1 MIDNGPLNT
10 RSPRKVRCSVIIGVA
25 LIASSLLATDLSQA
39 AASEPDDSRAP
50 ALEPTRAGVALSCGV
65 SYSPS
70 GVDFCLLT
78 GILLF
83 DYDRVWPHKAPESL
97 RFRVEYSLGAIVEP
111 ETRLMTSA
119 NMIAQFYYPGTSAG
133 RVRPYLGGG
142 IGIIYTD
149 FKVEGQGWKINF
161 NPLLGLG
168 VEFGPDPALFLDVR
182 LHHISNGGLDE
193 ENTGVN
199 SVQLMLGRYF

>member
-1 MIDNGPLNT
+1 MSNITLN
-10 RSPRKVRCSVIIGVA
+10 VRRFVKRVIAAAA
-25 LIASSLLATDLSQA
+25 LIALSLLA
-39 AASEPDDSRAP
+39 PDSSRAVTPKPDASRAP
-50 ALEPTRAGVALSCGV
+50 ALEPTRAGLAVSCGI

-78 GILLF
+78 GIFLF

-97 RFRVEYSLGAIVEP
+97 RFRVEYSLGAIVAP

-133 RVRPYLGGG
+133 GVRPYLGGG

-149 FKVEGQGWKINF
+149 FKVEGQGLKLNF
-161 NPLLGLG
+161 SSLLGAG

-199 SVQLMLGRYF
+199 SIQLMLGRYF

>member
-1 MIDNGPLNT
+1 MKRLVFAAIVATGALA
-10 RSPRKVRCSVIIGVA
+10 SVG
-25 LIASSLLATDLSQA
+25 A
-39 AASEPDDSRAP
+39 AAAVQEPAAVP
-50 ALEPTRAGVALSCGV
+50 AAALEPTRAGVAASCGA
-65 SYSPS
+65 SYKPE

-83 DYDRVWPHKAPESL
+83 DYDRVWPHAAPESL

-111 ETRLMTSA
+111 QTRLMTSA
-119 NMIAQFYYPGTSAG
+119 NMIAQFYYPGTSAE

-149 FKVEGQGWKINF
+149 FKVEGQGLKVNF
-161 NPLLGLG
+161 NPLITLGW
-168 VEFGPDPALFLDVR
+168 EFGPDPAWFIETR
-182 LHHISNGGLDE
+182 LNHISNGGLDD

-199 SVQLMLGRYF
+199 SIQFMLGRYF

>member
-1 MIDNGPLNT
+1 LIDHCPLNT
-10 RSPRKVRCSVIIGVA
+10 GSPRKVCCSVIIGAA
-25 LIASSLLATDLSQA
+25 LIASSLLAPDLSRA
-39 AASEPDDSRAP
+39 AAPEPDASHAP
-50 ALEPTRAGVALSCGV
+50 ALEPTRAGLAVSCGV
-65 SYSPS
+65 SYKPS

-97 RFRVEYSLGAIVEP
+97 RFRVEYSLGAIFEP

-119 NMIAQFYYPGTSAG
+119 NMIAQFYYPGRSAS
-133 RVRPYLGGG
+133 RVRPYIGGG

-149 FKVEGQGWKINF
+149 FKVEGQGLKVNF
-161 NPLLGLG
+161 NPLLGAG

-182 LHHISNGGLDE
+182 LHHISNGDLDE

-199 SVQLMLGRYF
+199 SVQFMLGRYF

>member
-1 MIDNGPLNT
+1 MP
-10 RSPRKVRCSVIIGVA
+10 
-25 LIASSLLATDLSQA
+25 
-39 AASEPDDSRAP
+39 EPDASRA
-50 ALEPTRAGVALSCGV
+50 ATLEPTRAGIAFSCGV
-65 SYSPS
+65 SYEPS

-83 DYDRVWPHKAPESL
+83 DYDRVWWHRAPESL

-119 NMIAQFYYPGTSAG
+119 NMIAQFYYPGRSAG
-133 RVRPYLGGG
+133 RVRPYIGGG

-149 FKVEGQGWKINF
+149 FKVEGQGLKVNF
-161 NPLLGLG
+161 NPLITVG
-168 VEFGPDPALFLDVR
+168 VEFGPDPGALFLEAR
-182 LHHISNGGLDE
+182 LNHISNGGLDD

-199 SVQLMLGRYF
+199 SVQLLLGRYF

>member
-1 MIDNGPLNT
+1 M
-10 RSPRKVRCSVIIGVA
+10 KQVIAGAA
-25 LIASSLLATDLSQA
+25 LIAASLLAPGASRA
-39 AASEPDDSRAP
+39 AAPEPAASHAT
-50 ALEPTRAGVALSCGV
+50 AYEPTRAGLAASCGI

-70 GVDFCLLT
+70 GVEFCLLT

-83 DYDRVWPHKAPESL
+83 DYDRVWWHRAPESL

-142 IGIIYTD
+142 IGVIYTD
-149 FKVEGQGWKINF
+149 YKVEGQGLKFNF
-161 NPLLGLG
+161 NPLITLGA
-168 VEFGPDPALFLDVR
+168 EFGSDPGALFLEAR
-182 LHHISNGGLDE
+182 LNHISNAGLDD

-199 SVQLMLGRYF
+199 SVQIMFGRYF

>member
-1 MIDNGPLNT
+1 MPE
-10 RSPRKVRCSVIIGVA
+10 P
-25 LIASSLLATDLSQA
+25 
-39 AASEPDDSRAP
+39 AASRAT
-50 ALEPTRAGVALSCGV
+50 ALEPTRAGLAVSCGI

-83 DYDRVWPHKAPESL
+83 DYDRVWPQAAPESL

-111 ETRLMTSA
+111 ETRLMTSG
-119 NMIAQFYYPGTSAG
+119 NMIAHLYYPGMSAG
-133 RVRPYLGGG
+133 PVRPYLEGG

-149 FKVEGQGWKINF
+149 FKVEGQGLRFNF

-168 VEFGPDPALFLDVR
+168 FEFGPDPALFLEMR
-182 LHHISNGGLDE
+182 INHISNGGLDE
-193 ENTGVN
+193 ENTGLN

>member
-1 MIDNGPLNT
+1 VK
-10 RSPRKVRCSVIIGVA
+10 RVIAGAALVA
-25 LIASSLLATDLSQA
+25 ASLLAPDALRA
-39 AASEPDDSRAP
+39 AALEAAAARAP
-50 ALEPTRAGVALSCGV
+50 ALAPTRAGLAFSCGV

-83 DYDRVWPHKAPESL
+83 DYDRVWPHPAPDSL

-111 ETRLMTSA
+111 QTRLMTSA
-119 NMIAQFYYPGTSAG
+119 NMIAQFYYPGMSAR
-133 RVRPYLGGG
+133 RVRPYIGGG

-149 FKVEGQGWKINF
+149 FKVEGQGWKFNF
-161 NPLLGLG
+161 NPLLGAG

-199 SVQLMLGRYF
+199 SVQLMIGRYF

>member
-1 MIDNGPLNT
+1 MK
-10 RSPRKVRCSVIIGVA
+10 RVIVGAA
-25 LIASSLLATDLSQA
+25 LIALNLLTADS
-39 AASEPDDSRAP
+39 SRAATP
-50 ALEPTRAGVALSCGV
+50 KPNASGATALEPTRAGIAFSCGV

-83 DYDRVWPHKAPESL
+83 DYDRVWPHNAPESL

-149 FKVEGQGWKINF
+149 FKVEGQGWKLNF
-161 NPLLGLG
+161 NPLLGAG

-193 ENTGVN
+193 ENRGVN
-199 SVQLMLGRYF
+199 SVQLLLGHYF